1 MNLIL
6 PHHRRAHHRALDPPS
21 YENFKDPMS
30 SQASPPIR
38 LQHVCYN
45 CFRTGSELH
54 PSNENTNTENYGSAE
69 NDVVLQRVFIPN
81 IVFVI

>member
-1 MNLIL
+1 
-6 PHHRRAHHRALDPPS
+6 
-21 YENFKDPMS
+21 MS
-30 SQASPPIR
+30 TQASPHIR